1 MSEFRDRARVR
12 ISDTGSGIF
21 LCGGRVAENAVRGA
35 RPRTAQKTENAPIR
49 GALSANKNK
58 IIIRRYGGHKDKTS
72 QQKPCVP
79 QVNNLYRKEEGRGQ
93 NNKTLPLWCQLAI
106 KIATAKIRVEAYLVI
121 AFLVVIVLSH

>member
-1 MSEFRDRARVR
+1 MRKIR
-12 ISDTGSGIF
+12 SG
-21 LCGGRVAENAVRGA
+21 
-35 RPRTAQKTENAPIR
+35 AQDLGPLKKQKNAPVTET
-49 GALSANKNK
+49 LFCENKHKNF
-58 IIIRRYGGHKDKTS
+58 IIRRYGGHKDKTS

-121 AFLVVIVLSH
+121 AFLVVIVLLH